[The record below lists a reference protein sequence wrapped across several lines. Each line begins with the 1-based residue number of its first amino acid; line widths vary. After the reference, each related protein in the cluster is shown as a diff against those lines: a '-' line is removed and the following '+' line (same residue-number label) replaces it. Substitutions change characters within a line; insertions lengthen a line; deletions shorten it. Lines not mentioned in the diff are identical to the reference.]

1 VSPIVTHPEPIT
13 APAPGPELSIV
24 VPTFN
29 EAANVGLLVEAVA
42 AAAPGIAWELVF
54 VDDHS
59 PDGTAERVREIAR
72 TDARVRIVHRYGRR
86 GLSSACVEGIMA
98 SAAPCCIVMDAD
110 FQHDE
115 RIIPAL
121 FAAIRGGDAD
131 LAVASRYTDGGGFGA
146 WDKRRIAISK
156 LATRLATLL
165 TGTAMTD
172 PMSGFFAVRR
182 DSFMRSLPN
191 LSSIGFKVLLDIA
204 ASAPAPLVVVEVPYT
219 FRTRQRGESKLDSLV
234 LWQYIE
240 LLIDKSIG
248 RYVST
253 RFVSF
258 AVVGGLGVAVHFLIL
273 TSLYVGLGTSFGVA
287 QTAATIVAISNNF
300 FLNNALTY
308 NDRRLKGRRL
318 FWGWVTFNLICAT
331 GGAANV
337 GVADYLFA
345 RPVNWVLSALAGI
358 LVSVVWNYTISNAVT
373 WRKK

>member
-1 VSPIVTHPEPIT
+1 VTNTEPFP
-13 APAPGPELSIV
+13 APVPGPELSIV

-29 EAANVGLLVEAVA
+29 EADNIGLLVEAVA
-42 AAAPGIAWELVF
+42 AAATGIAWELVF

-59 PDGTAERVREIAR
+59 PDGTAERVRGIAR
-72 TDARVRIVHRYGRR
+72 DDARVRIVHRYGRR
-86 GLSSACVEGIMA
+86 GLSSACVEGIM
-98 SAAPCCIVMDAD
+98 SSSAPCCIVMDAD

-121 FAAIRGGDAD
+121 FAAIRSGEAD
-131 LAVASRYTDGGGFGA
+131 LAVGSRYTDGGGFGG

-156 LATRLATLL
+156 LATRLAARL

-182 DSFMRSLPN
+182 DSFMRSLPG

-219 FRTRQRGESKLDSLV
+219 FRTRQRGESKLDTLV

-240 LLIDKSIG
+240 LLIDKTIG

-273 TSLYVGLGTSFGVA
+273 TSLYMGLGTSFGVA
-287 QTAATIVAISNNF
+287 QTAATVVAISNNF

-308 NDRRLKGRRL
+308 SDRRLRGRRL
-318 FWGWVTFNLICAT
+318 FWGWITFNLICAT
-331 GGAANV
+331 GAAANV

-345 RPVNWVLSALAGI
+345 RPVNWVLSAFAGI

-373 WRKK
+373 WRRK